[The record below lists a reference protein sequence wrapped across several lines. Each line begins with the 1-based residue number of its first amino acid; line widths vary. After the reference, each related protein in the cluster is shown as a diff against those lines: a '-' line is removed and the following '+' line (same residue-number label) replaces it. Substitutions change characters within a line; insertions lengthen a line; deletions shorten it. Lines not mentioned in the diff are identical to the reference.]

1 MRFAIFAAAACFVVT
16 PAAQANWERVTIRSV
31 QETILNTAEAATFR
45 RQSLNAASGTAVS
58 ASAPLIQQGQWNSTV
73 DYRPTTPGGV
83 FSLNLYSHPA
93 DPAPPNSYDALSS
106 PSSGRTIRQAPNQL
120 EGYLTPS
127 GDLRSGSGSRASEV
141 NLTASQTLT
150 VF

>member
-1 MRFAIFAAAACFVVT
+1 MRFTLLAAAAFLAAP
-16 PAAQANWERVTIRSV
+16 PAAWANWERVSIRSV
-31 QETILNTAEAATFR
+31 QETIRNTTETATFR
-45 RQSLNAASGTAVS
+45 RETLNAAAGLAVS

-73 DYRPTTPGGV
+73 QFSPTTPGGV
-83 FSLNLYSHPA
+83 FSLNLLSQPA

-106 PSSGRTIRQAPNQL
+106 PSSGRSLRQAPNQL
-120 EGYLTPS
+120 EGYLTPA
-127 GDLRSGSGSRASEV
+127 GELRAGAGSRASEV